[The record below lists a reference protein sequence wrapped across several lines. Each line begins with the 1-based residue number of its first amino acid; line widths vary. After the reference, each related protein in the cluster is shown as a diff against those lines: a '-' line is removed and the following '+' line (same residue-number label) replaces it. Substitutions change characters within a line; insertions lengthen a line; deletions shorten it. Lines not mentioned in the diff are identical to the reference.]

1 MTHEQA
7 IAILDRLKCGIHY
20 PKSVVDYALYLTGD
34 IDVEPIRPLDLDGS
48 IRWGERVCMA
58 SCQGTRQDA
67 TVHGYQ
73 IPVFRKNT

>member
-1 MTHEQA
+1 MNHEQA

-34 IDVEPIRPLDLDGS
+34 IDVEPIRPLVTNGVD
-48 IRWGERVCMA
+48 RWVERVCMA

>member
-7 IAILDRLKCGIHY
+7 ITILDRLKCGIHY
-20 PKSVVDYALYLTGD
+20 HKSVVDYALYLTGD

-58 SCQGTRQDA
+58 SCQGTRQNS

>member
-7 IAILDRLKCGIHY
+7 ITILDRLKCGIHY

-48 IRWGERVCMA
+48 IQWGERICVA
-58 SCQGTRQDA
+58 SYQGTRSNG
-67 TVHGYQ
+67 TFSGYQ
-73 IPVFRKNT
+73 IPVFRKD